1 MPSDDSP
8 GSSPPTFSLVIP
20 SYNEAENVVEIAGA
34 VSRALAAVP
43 HEILFVDDDSPD
55 GTWNLVESYGE
66 KDPRVR
72 GIRRVGRRGLSGAV
86 VEGFQAARGDI
97 LGVMDADLSH
107 DPAILPEMIQR
118 IEGGADVVVGSRRIP
133 GGGAD
138 KWPLHRRV
146 TSGAATSLAKMV
158 LPLPL
163 SDPMSGYFVLRREM
177 FERVKDRLRPKGY
190 KILLE
195 ILWRARPCRIEEVPF
210 VFRDRKQGYSKLTPR
225 VMLHL
230 LQSLIELRF
239 SSSRIR

>member
-1 MPSDDSP
+1 MARS
-8 GSSPPTFSLVIP
+8 GTLGRTSLVLP
-20 SYNEAENVVEIAGA
+20 TYNEADNLPQLLTLLGDKSLGCVDEII
-34 VSRALAAVP
+34 V
-43 HEILFVDDDSPD
+43 VDDNSPD
-55 GTWNLVESYGE
+55 GTWEIVESYGR

-107 DPAILPEMIQR
+107 DPAVLPEMIRR

-138 KWPLHRRV
+138 KWPWHRHV

-163 SDPMSGYFVLRREM
+163 SDPMSGYFVLRREI
-177 FERVKDRLRPKGY
+177 FEGVKDRLRPKGY

-210 VFRDRKQGYSKLTPR
+210 VFKDRKQGYSKLTPK

-230 LQSLIELRF
+230 LQSLVELRF